1 MRKANATTCSLQIW
15 CIRSASTNR
24 FEVQKGN
31 NWQHREVGE
40 FIFQA
45 SWSKHSATVELSW
58 EKWNCFTNLSL
69 LQRLNDA
76 VTSCSSSANTCT
88 QANTVDLPESKN
100 HVVSYPGIEVHW
112 EVMDLLVLLKTKA
125 IADSFQLQWMC
136 TWRFGTKHSTYDLD
150 YNDPENC
157 I

>member
-1 MRKANATTCSLQIW
+1 MPRPVACRSDVLGLRAQIDL
-15 CIRSASTNR
+15 RYR
-24 FEVQKGN
+24 
-31 NWQHREVGE
+31 RETIDNTGKLGE

-45 SWSKHSATVELSW
+45 SWSKHSATVALSW

-112 EVMDLLVLLKTKA
+112 
-125 IADSFQLQWMC
+125 
-136 TWRFGTKHSTYDLD
+136 
-150 YNDPENC
+150 
-157 I
+157 